1 MKNLFTKMGKI
12 KKEPGLA
19 LAGIKKVTLGVDD
32 KLGLEHRWSNEKKT
46 KTKIPERFQHN
57 FFWVDGMQEIMFFV
71 LFEQN

>member
-32 KLGLEHRWSNEKKT
+32 KLGLEHR
-46 KTKIPERFQHN
+46 
-57 FFWVDGMQEIMFFV
+57 
-71 LFEQN
+71 